1 MIGQCKHLVCKL
13 PRDKLPVHHYQELR
27 AVRSSKCLTL
37 GTKIE
42 MPAQQNES
50 SVIVIRGTKEG
61 IARAMHKMK
70 IISVE
75 QVH

>member
-1 MIGQCKHLVCKL
+1 MK
-13 PRDKLPVHHYQELR
+13 
-27 AVRSSKCLTL
+27 SSAFSSSTCLTL